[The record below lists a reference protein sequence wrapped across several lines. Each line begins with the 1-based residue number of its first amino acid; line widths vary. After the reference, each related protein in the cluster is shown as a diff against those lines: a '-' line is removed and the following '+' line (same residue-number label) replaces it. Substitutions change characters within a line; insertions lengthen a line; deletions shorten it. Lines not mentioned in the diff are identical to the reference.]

1 MDKETGQILGAR
13 PITDTIRHIGG
24 GVFIDT
30 ASDKLAEL
38 VSAVDQSGKSG
49 KLDLS
54 ITIKKATRGGAMH
67 ISGTVKLSKP
77 ATEEPMECMLF
88 ATPEG
93 NLVPDD
99 PKQKKLDLR
108 SVPDATEVN
117 PSTLKT
123 A

>member
-1 MDKETGQILGAR
+1 MRNEEAGEPLGPR
-13 PITDTIRHIGG
+13 PITDTIRQIGG

-38 VSAVDQSGKSG
+38 VAAVDQSGKSG
-49 KLDLS
+49 KINLT
-54 ITIKKATRGGAMH
+54 ITVKKATRGGAMH
-67 ISGTVKLSKP
+67 VSGTVTLTKP
-77 ATEEPMECMLF
+77 PADPLECMLF

-93 NLVPDD
+93 NLVADD
-99 PKQKKLDLR
+99 PKQQKLDLKA
-108 SVPDATEVN
+108 VAGAVEFN